1 MRVLDVWFCI
11 PFTPLAMLLVTM
23 LGKSAGSLV
32 LAVSIANTLSFAKTT
47 RGCVLSITQQDYIK
61 AARLSGAP
69 PLSIVTGHILPNTF
83 SILITNAAFTM
94 ASSMLAATALS
105 FLGVSIQ
112 PPDPEWDA
120 ILAAGKTYIQSQPQL
135 VLIPS
140 ACIVLATLS
149 ITLVGDGLRD
159 ALDPKQQVN

>member
-1 MRVLDVWFCI
+1 MFISRALHNRIGLD
-11 PFTPLAMLLVTM
+11 
-23 LGKSAGSLV
+23 
-32 LAVSIANTLSFAKTT
+32 
-47 RGCVLSITQQDYIK
+47 IK

-105 FLGVSIQ
+105 FLGVGIQ
-112 PPDPEWDA
+112 PPDPEWGA
-120 ILAAGKTYIQSQPQL
+120 ILAAGKTYIQSQPRL

>member
-83 SILITNAAFTM
+83 
-94 ASSMLAATALS
+94 
-105 FLGVSIQ
+105 
-112 PPDPEWDA
+112 
-120 ILAAGKTYIQSQPQL
+120 TYPYGEI
-135 VLIPS
+135 
-140 ACIVLATLS
+140 
-149 ITLVGDGLRD
+149 GDGAEEIIRDLGFEASLGCTEKMNWFSQSSGTEELYGLGRFLRPND
-159 ALDPKQQVN
+159 MSSEAFFTKNNIL